1 MTPEAACDL
10 CGQPVSAAVGR
21 SKHLRL
27 PTTGKDVDLC
37 SKCYI
42 ATGDGADEE
51 FLEFL
56 LMVPQI

>member
-1 MTPEAACDL
+1 MTFEDGCEL
-10 CGQPVSAAVGR
+10 CGQPVSVAAGR

-37 SKCYI
+37 GDCYV
-42 ATGDGADEE
+42 ATGDGADED

-56 LMVPQI
+56 LAVPQG